1 MSEQNRVKEF
11 TSLVDSISLKK
22 TNLEKL
28 KTELT
33 EQDLALFKEY
43 IDDQIIIQMQS
54 VNAIYLSNP
63 AWKYGRDFTMEELE
77 KLKKVRALLEQV

>member
-11 TSLVDSISLKK
+11 TTWVDNISRKK
-22 TNLEKL
+22 INLEKL
-28 KTELT
+28 RNEQS

-43 IDDQIIIQMQS
+43 VEEQIILQMRS

-63 AWKYGRDFTMEELE
+63 AWKYGKDFTIEELE
-77 KLKKVRALLEQV
+77 KLKKVRASLEQI

>member
-11 TSLVDSISLKK
+11 TSRVDSISLKK

-43 IDDQIIIQMQS
+43 IEEQIIIQMQS

-63 AWKYGRDFTMEELE
+63 AWKYGRDFTIEELE

>member
-43 IDDQIIIQMQS
+43 IEEQIIIQMQS

-63 AWKYGRDFTMEELE
+63 AWKYGRDFTIEELE

>member
-11 TSLVDSISLKK
+11 SCLVESLNLKK

-28 KTELT
+28 KSEMNG
-33 EQDLALFKEY
+33 QDLALFIEY
-43 IDDQIIIQMQS
+43 VEEQIIIQMRS

-63 AWKYGRDFTMEELE
+63 AWKYGRDFTIEELE
-77 KLKKVRALLEQV
+77 KLKKVRALLEHG